1 MTGRA
6 LFFGAAVAALFCAAE
21 ARAQAA
27 AEFCPTT
34 LVGEPALVDATS
46 YRFKLGAI
54 GPRTVSGVIRVQT
67 TKGWFAVL
75 FNDVALTLLKQDYSD
90 QGATFSHEDYL
101 SNDLIVKFPPA
112 ASVLYSY
119 VVQAEAKGDAL
130 LNWDRYGTVACSPT
144 PFSPKDKRNPARPM
158 PPLSKD
164 PIVLAA
170 TPVPTPVL
178 PACAEPFNDVVTIKA
193 GPFHYPAIL
202 GRDDPSARPTGTT
215 VVVVAVDRDGS
226 VVDAWVWEAIG
237 TPMLDQAVV
246 DEARKAK
253 YAPGKAFCEN
263 VPGYFVLRSTFVQ

>member
-1 MTGRA
+1 MVFGA
-6 LFFGAAVAALFCAAE
+6 LFAAFISITG

-27 AEFCPTT
+27 AEFCPAT
-34 LVGEPALVDATS
+34 LVGEPAQVDANS

-54 GPRTVSGVIRVQT
+54 SPRTVSDVIRVQT
-67 TKGWFAVL
+67 TKGWYAISFS
-75 FNDVALTLLKQDYSD
+75 DVALTLLKQDYND

-101 SNDLIVKFPPA
+101 SNDIVAKLPPA
-112 ASVLYSY
+112 ASLLYAY
-119 VVQAEAKGDAL
+119 VVQASAKGDAL
-130 LNWDRYGTVACSPT
+130 LNWDRFGTVACSPT

-170 TPVPTPVL
+170 LPVPAPVV
-178 PACAEPFNDVVTIKA
+178 PTCAEPFSDVVTIKP

-202 GRDDPSARPTGTT
+202 GRDDPSARPTGVT

-226 VVDAWVWEAIG
+226 VVDAWVWEPIG

-246 DEARKAK
+246 NEARKAT

>member
-1 MTGRA
+1 MQVLIKLGLCLVFVMFA
-6 LFFGAAVAALFCAAE
+6 S

-34 LVGEPALVDATS
+34 LVGEPAQIDSTS

-54 GPRTVSGVIRVQT
+54 SPRAVSGVIRVQT
-67 TKGWFAVL
+67 TKGWYAISFS
-75 FNDVALTLLKQDYSD
+75 DVALKLLTQDYND

-101 SNDLIVKFPPA
+101 SNDIIAKFPPA
-112 ASVLYSY
+112 ASLLYSY
-119 VVQAEAKGDAL
+119 VVQAEAKGDTL
-130 LNWDRYGTVACSPT
+130 LNWDRYGMVACSPT
-144 PFSPKDKRNPARPM
+144 PFSPKDKRNAARPM

-170 TPVPTPVL
+170 NPVPAPILAT
-178 PACAEPFNDVVTIKA
+178 CAEPFSDVVTLKP

-202 GRDDPSARPTGTT
+202 GRDDPSARPTGVT

-226 VVDAWVWEAIG
+226 VVDAWVWEPIG

-246 DEARKAK
+246 NEARKATYK
-253 YAPGKAFCEN
+253 PGKAFCEN
-263 VPGYFVLRSTFVQ
+263 VPGYFLLRSTFVQ